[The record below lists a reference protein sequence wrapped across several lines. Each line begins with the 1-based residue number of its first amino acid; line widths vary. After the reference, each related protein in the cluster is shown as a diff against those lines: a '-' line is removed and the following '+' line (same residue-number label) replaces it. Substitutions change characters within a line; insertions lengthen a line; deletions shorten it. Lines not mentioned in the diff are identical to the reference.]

1 MFWYQ
6 SEWTSSAVRRFIRK
20 VGLDRIRDL
29 FFLRRVD
36 NIGSGARVPRLR
48 ELDELWL
55 RVEEEI
61 QRANAF
67 SKRDLAVDGHDVMAA
82 LGLRPGP
89 EVGRITDAIFERVLD
104 EPELNEKERLLD
116 LAKEINERGVATGD

>member
-29 FFLRRVD
+29 FFLRRSD

-48 ELDELWL
+48 ELEELWL

-61 QRANAF
+61 HRANAF
-67 SKRDLAVDGHDVMAA
+67 SKRDMAVDGHDVMAE

-89 EVGRITDAIFERVLD
+89 EVGRIIDALFERVLD
-104 EPELNEKERLLD
+104 EPELNTRETLLRLSR
-116 LAKEINERGVATGD
+116 EIHGGGTPKG

>member
-1 MFWYQ
+1 
-6 SEWTSSAVRRFIRK
+6 
-20 VGLDRIRDL
+20 
-29 FFLRRVD
+29 VD

-116 LAKEINERGVATGD
+116 LAKEIHERGVATGD